1 MDERE
6 TFRLAKILDKNNIDQ
21 AEDIIDK
28 AAAQHKL
35 DKETYRL
42 LKTFQDEFLMVSGIS
57 VAYIDHLKQHE
68 LVLKRMGSVF
78 KSLGL
83 ARRVKG
89 AEFAWKPKNML
100 REIIGERAGGPP
112 DRDVKIDKWN
122 EAIIES
128 CWKVANVADFILGIL
143 CALGLEERFDDR
155 SIQSMRMRQILVTA
169 TVKQGSKRV
178 LNIRGSCV
186 RATKYLSLSGA
197 QLKTGR
203 EVSVLDRH

>member
-122 EAIIES
+122 EAIIKS
-128 CWKVANVADFILGIL
+128 CWKSR
-143 CALGLEERFDDR
+143 ERCRLHPRHSLRAWAGRAVRRPLDTEHEDASDSGHSDR
-155 SIQSMRMRQILVTA
+155 EAGFEACT
-169 TVKQGSKRV
+169 
-178 LNIRGSCV
+178 
-186 RATKYLSLSGA
+186 
-197 QLKTGR
+197 
-203 EVSVLDRH
+203 